1 MITMARSRKKHMAYR
16 KVCAIIGQPMAEFA
30 DHLRKLVGEEAD
42 STAHVVTYDPNTHKS
57 YVVTVAAHVDTGR
70 GGAGGGGSGAGNEEF
85 LLTLAENREYVH
97 DGGAGGGGDGG
108 ATKTGA
114 AKPTG
119 AAKGRRTL
127 FKGRVQLPPPSAG
140 RQPAASPR
148 GTAGNRQ
155 GQKQK
160 RRAAGR
166 PSIPRTIPGLS
177 SIAGVCM
184 LCAVASAGGLA
195 FYGSYMSQT
204 ADHGTIEVIRAEV
217 IDVDETHGGRFI
229 DLELFA
235 SHTSCVQMYDRN
247 ILTVLHEEGD
257 DGCRDTWRD
266 PPPEATS
273 YDTSTGVHVV
283 VDDLRT
289 GADDREWLMLEIQT
303 DAASIVHPVRVSGS
317 R

>member
-1 MITMARSRKKHMAYR
+1 MIVMARSRKKYTAYR
-16 KVCAIIGQPMAEFA
+16 KVCAIIGQPAAEFA

-42 STAHVVTYDPNTHKS
+42 STAQVVTYNPNTRES
-57 YVVTVAAHVDTGR
+57 YVVTVAAHAETGW
-70 GGAGGGGSGAGNEEF
+70 GGAGGGGGGAGNEEF
-85 LLTLAENREYVH
+85 LLTLAENREYVP
-97 DGGAGGGGDGG
+97 DGGTGTGGTGGGGG
-108 ATKTGA
+108 AAKTGA

-119 AAKGRRTL
+119 AKGRRTL
-127 FKGRVQLPPPSAG
+127 FKGRVQLPPTSAG
-140 RQPAASPR
+140 RQPAASSR
-148 GTAGNRQ
+148 GTAGNNKSDRQ

-160 RRAAGR
+160 RRAA
-166 PSIPRTIPGLS
+166 GLS

-217 IDVDETHGGRFI
+217 LDVEETHGGRFI

-247 ILTVLHEEGD
+247 ILTVLHEEG

-303 DAASIVHPVRVSGS
+303 DAASIVHPVRVVGS